1 MSGRFL
7 IKLAAIH
14 QKSGLTP
21 YAVARETGLNEN
33 TVRKYVTEDVFSER
47 IYSHIV
53 TLTDF
58 YGVDW
63 RDPNIIEWVA
73 DKQGIE
79 ESPETKTAL
88 VPVL

>member
-7 IKLAAIH
+7 IKLATIH

-21 YAVARETGLNEN
+21 YAVARKTGLNEN
-33 TVRKYVTEDVFSER
+33 TVRRYVTEDVYSER

-58 YGVDW
+58 YGVNW

-73 DKQGIE
+73 DKTGK
-79 ESPETKTAL
+79 ESPETKTPLAI
-88 VPVL
+88 PA